1 MAQYM
6 ISVIHDWD
14 APDDMTPQE
23 VQATYEAVD
32 AFNQEITAAG
42 QWVFGAGL
50 QHPKT
55 AKIVDG
61 VKGNDTVTDGPYLE
75 AKEHLGGFWIV
86 EAASLEEAQ
95 DLARRGSEACA
106 GVVELRPLQV
116 EPGDVQ

>member
-14 APDDMTPQE
+14 TEDTMSPEAM
-23 VQATYEAVD
+23 QAAYEAVD
-32 AFNQEITAAG
+32 KFNQDITAAG

-50 QHPKT
+50 QHPST

-61 VKGNDTVTDGPYLE
+61 VKGADVVTDGPYLE

-86 EAASLEEAQ
+86 EAKDFAEAS

-106 GVVELRPLQV
+106 GIVELRPLQT
-116 EPGDVQ
+116 EPGA